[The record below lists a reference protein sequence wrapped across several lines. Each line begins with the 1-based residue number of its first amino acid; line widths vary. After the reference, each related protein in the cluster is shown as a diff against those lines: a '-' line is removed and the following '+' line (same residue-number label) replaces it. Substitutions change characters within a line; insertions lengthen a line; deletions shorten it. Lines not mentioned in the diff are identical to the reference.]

1 MKEPINIERIDAEVN
16 GKCKMPIK
24 EERARHIGLA
34 EEGNPKVPVFTDYK
48 NVRNI
53 FDECNNDVDIFLEKY
68 PETRI
73 LSKEEVL
80 SLYAYCQTSQKFQF
94 PEEVILGT
102 GRSVCYR
109 CIFKIEDDRWI
120 IWNTDERR
128 GFYNAQVFNNVKAA
142 CTTLIELQNADGKE
156 FECRDYFESFLIK
169 DYWHPNYSSNEKLEE
184 FAKDFSYE
192 ISKTRT
198 LKK

>member
-1 MKEPINIERIDAEVN
+1 MKDPITIERIDAEVN
-16 GKCKMPIK
+16 GKFKIPTK
-24 EERARHIGLA
+24 EKRARHIVLA
-34 EEGNPKVPVFTDYK
+34 EEGNPKVPVFTGYR

-53 FDECNNDVDIFLEKY
+53 FDECNNDVDIFLKKY

-73 LSKEEVL
+73 LSKEEVV

-102 GRSVCYR
+102 GRSACYR

-142 CTTLIELQNADGKE
+142 CTTLIELQNADGKV

-169 DYWHPNYSSNEKLEE
+169 DYWHPNYPSNEKLEE
-184 FAKDFSYE
+184 FTKDFNYE